1 MARRIAVIDDDQAFL
16 DLLGDLLED
25 EGYEPYLF
33 AVMRTAHWNLDEVN
47 PDAIVLDLHQ
57 DTPDVGYRV
66 LESIRRT
73 SGLRVKPVI
82 LCACEAEEQMAR
94 LRDGQGCAVLPK
106 PFAPDDLM
114 RLLERLVSPLT
125 PAPLAPAITS

>member
-1 MARRIAVIDDDQAFL
+1 MGKRIAVIDDDQAFL

-25 EGYEPYLF
+25 EGYESHLF
-33 AVMRTAHWNLDEVN
+33 AVARTAQWNLDEVN

-57 DTPDVGYRV
+57 ETPDVGYRV

-73 SGLRVKPVI
+73 SGLRAKPVI
-82 LCACEAEEQMAR
+82 LCACESEDQMAH
-94 LRDGQGCAVLPK
+94 LHSGQGCAILPK

-114 RLLERLVSPLT
+114 RLLERLVGPLT
-125 PAPLAPAITS
+125 PAPLAPAITC

>member
-25 EGYEPYLF
+25 EGYEPHLF
-33 AVMRTAHWNLDEVN
+33 AAARTAQWNLDEVN

-57 DTPDVGYRV
+57 ETPDVGYRV

-73 SGLRVKPVI
+73 SSLRAKPVI
-82 LCACEAEEQMAR
+82 LCSCEPEDRMPL
-94 LRDGQGCAVLPK
+94 LRDGHPCAILPK

-114 RLLERLVSPLT
+114 RLLERLVG
-125 PAPLAPAITS
+125 PLAPAPAVPC